1 MPELFDVPVFFIIF
15 RETLE
20 TAVVISVLLANL
32 QGTFG
37 EGETRDD
44 ALYRKLRKQVIHNM
58 LSLLFTNT
66 KHTYHRS
73 SSAAP
78 SDFSS
83 V

>member
-44 ALYRKLRKQVIHNM
+44 VLYRKLRKQVIHNTPNFGRCM
-58 LSLLFTNT
+58 LNRN
-66 KHTYHRS
+66 RS
-73 SSAAP
+73 SLAAL